1 MKYIEFDKDRELD
14 LILMGRVAIDF
25 NPIDYYKTLAES
37 ETYKKYLGGSPA
49 NIAVG
54 LARLGK
60 KIGFISKVSDDRFGD
75 FVVDYFKNEGIDTS
89 YISRAKNGEK
99 LGLTF
104 TEILNKEES
113 SILMYRNMAADL
125 SLDVEDVNEDYIK
138 KAKALLI
145 SGTALASSPSREA
158 CLKALQFA
166 KNTSTPVI
174 FDIDY
179 REYNWANKDEIAI
192 YYSIVARDS
201 DIIIGSRQE
210 YDLTQSLI
218 KTGLNDS
225 ETAALWEKAKIVI
238 IKHGKKG
245 STAYTKDGLS
255 FSIKPFPVEA
265 LKSFGGGDGYA
276 SAFIYALMEGYDI
289 QKALELGSASASM
302 LVSSHGCSA
311 DMPRIE
317 DIIEFIKV
325 EKQKYGESV
334 SKA

>member
-1 MKYIEFDKDRELD
+1 
-14 LILMGRVAIDF
+14 
-25 NPIDYYKTLAES
+25 
-37 ETYKKYLGGSPA
+37 
-49 NIAVG
+49 
-54 LARLGK
+54 
-60 KIGFISKVSDDRFGD
+60 
-75 FVVDYFKNEGIDTS
+75 
-89 YISRAKNGEK
+89 
-99 LGLTF
+99 
-104 TEILNKEES
+104 
-113 SILMYRNMAADL
+113 MYRNMAADL
-125 SLDVEDVNEDYIK
+125 SLDVSDVSEDYIK
-138 KAKALLI
+138 RAKALLI

-166 KNTSTPVI
+166 KNTNTPVI

-179 REYNWANKDEIAI
+179 REYNWKNLDETAI

-201 DIIIGSRQE
+201 DIILGSREE
-210 YDLTQSLI
+210 YDLTESLI
-218 KTGLNDS
+218 KKGLSDS
-225 ETAALWEKAKIVI
+225 ESAALWKKAKIVI

-289 QKALELGSASASM
+289 HDALELGSASASM

-311 DMPRIE
+311 DMPKIE
-317 DIIEFIKV
+317 AIKEFIKM
-325 EKQKYGESV
+325 EKEKYGESV